1 VALSR
6 ANDATPHDRWVSL
19 LNLIFKR
26 FYKNKKVITKTPRH
40 QGKQDP
46 KEIQNRMVLLKP

>member
-1 VALSR
+1 VAVSR
-6 ANDATPHDRWVSL
+6 ANDATPLDSWVSL

-26 FYKNKKVITKTPRH
+26 FYKNKKLITKAPRH

-46 KEIQNRMVLLKP
+46 QEIQNRMVLLKP